1 LKGWGFN
8 ISGNGKKRTKEIQ
21 EELDSMELL
30 EEQGALSDLQV
41 KKKIEMMVEFLRLME
56 EEELYWY
63 RRCYETWLLK
73 GDNNSEF
80 FHRIANGSKRRQ
92 TIFSLQDGDVLVQG
106 EVMHLSLI
114 IIFGL
119 KKAKSVSKR
128 TLS

>member
-8 ISGNGKKRTKEIQ
+8 ISGNRKKRTKEIQ

-30 EEQGALSDLQV
+30 EEQGVLSNLQV
-41 KKKIEMMVEFLRLME
+41 KKKIEMMVEFLRLM

>member
-8 ISGNGKKRTKEIQ
+8 ISGNRKKRTKEIQ

-119 KKAKSVSKR
+119 KKAESVSKR

>member
-8 ISGNGKKRTKEIQ
+8 ISGNRKKRTKEIQ

>member
-8 ISGNGKKRTKEIQ
+8 ISGNRKKRTKEIQ

-30 EEQGALSDLQV
+30 EEQSVLSNLQV

-56 EEELYWY
+56 EELYWH

-92 TIFSLQDGDVLVQG
+92 TIFSLQDGDVLIQG

-119 KKAKSVSKR
+119 KKAKSVSKG